1 MRYRA
6 VFLFTFLA
14 VALGTLAAQSNDR
27 IDELLGQAPARWDS
41 AAYLVLTSV
50 AAIPESATLAEAFQ
64 AAVAKGLAAPDR
76 KAGDPVTVQDLSFL
90 LMKARKVP
98 GGWEWSLMPSARAA
112 YRELAYHELI
122 NSSGGPDRTVAGDE
136 VVRTLGAV
144 VDFTGGAR

>member
-1 MRYRA
+1 MRNRA
-6 VFLFTFLA
+6 VLIFTVLA
-14 VALGTLAAQSNDR
+14 AVLGPLAAQSNDR

-98 GGWEWSLMPSARAA
+98 GGWEWSLMPSARMAPLSWRTRSTPS
-112 YRELAYHELI
+112 Y
-122 NSSGGPDRTVAGDE
+122 NSMDPSLRTRDIMLE
-136 VVRTLGAV
+136 RK
-144 VDFTGGAR
+144 